1 VKKRVKLTDILTQ
14 RSLSSVPLE
23 IAQYTSSVKS
33 DVPIIDSVIEIN
45 KAHMVMLTRQGIINI
60 NDASQILKA
69 LNELHLGT
77 NLDPRLED
85 VHMHVE
91 AYVIGKLGEDVGGKL
106 HVAKSRNDQV
116 AAAIRMT
123 LRTYLL
129 EVVQALIELRKVLL
143 TRCEEYSK
151 TVMPG
156 YTHLQHGQP
165 TTVAHLLLAYQDTLE
180 RDTER
185 LMETFSRVNLSPMGA
200 CAFATTSFNVDRELV
215 AELLGFNGLV
225 ENSIDAVSARDFAVE
240 ALAEFALIMTN
251 LSRIGEELI
260 LWSTSEFSTVKLPD
274 EYSSTS
280 SIMPQKKNPVVAEL
294 LRAKTAHVYSDLI
307 AALTILKALP
317 LSYNLD
323 LQEITP
329 HLWNAY
335 EVTLTSITMANGLLK
350 GLEFDAQRWLELLAT
365 DFSTATE
372 LADMLVR
379 EHSIPFRT
387 AYAIVKKLVQKISS
401 EGKKI
406 TDITP
411 EILSAA
417 VMEATGKKL
426 RIDGETLLKAL
437 DPVESVGVKRVTGGP
452 APIEVLRMR
461 NERVKKIGV
470 DEQWCQAQLLLL
482 KEAKSRLHRLIKKI
496 EGGERV

>member
-1 VKKRVKLTDILTQ
+1 VKLTDILTQ
-14 RSLSSVPLE
+14 RSLSSIPLE

-33 DVPIIDSVIEIN
+33 DIPLTESVIEIN
-45 KAHMVMLTRQGIINI
+45 KAHIVMLTKQGIINK

-69 LNELHLGT
+69 LDELHLDT

-91 AYVIGKLGEDVGGKL
+91 ASVIEKLGEEVGGKL

-165 TTVAHLLLAYQDTLE
+165 TTVAHLLLAYQGALE
-180 RDTER
+180 RDTDR
-185 LMETFSRVNLSPMGA
+185 LIEMFSRVNLSPMGA

-240 ALAEFALIMTN
+240 ALAGFALIMTN
-251 LSRIGEELI
+251 LSRIGEEII
-260 LWSTSEFSTVKLPD
+260 LWSTSEFSTVKLPN
-274 EYSSTS
+274 EYASTS
-280 SIMPQKKNPVVAEL
+280 SIMPQKRNPVVAEL

-335 EVTLTSITMANGLLK
+335 EVTLTSLTMASGLLK
-350 GLEFDAQRWLELLAT
+350 GLEFDAQRWLELLAA

-379 EHSIPFRT
+379 EHGIPFRT
-387 AYAIVKKLVQKISS
+387 AYAIVKKLIHKMSS

-406 TDITP
+406 TDVTP

-417 VMEATGKKL
+417 VTEATGKSFQ
-426 RIDGETLLKAL
+426 IDRETLLKAL
-437 DPVESVGVKRVTGGP
+437 DPAESVGVKRVTGGP
-452 APIEVLRMR
+452 APIEVLRMK
-461 NERVKKIGV
+461 NEGVKKIGV
-470 DEQWCQAQLLLL
+470 DEQWCQTRLLSL
-482 KEAKSRLHRLIKKI
+482 KEAKSRLHGLIKKI

>member
-1 VKKRVKLTDILTQ
+1 MKKTVKQTDILTQ

-33 DVPIIDSVIEIN
+33 DLPIIDSVIEIN
-45 KAHMVMLTRQGIINI
+45 KAHMVMLTKQGIINI

-69 LNELHLGT
+69 LNELHLDA

-91 AYVIGKLGEDVGGKL
+91 AYVIGKLGEDIGGKL

-123 LRTYLL
+123 LRSYLI

-143 TRCEEYSK
+143 TRCEKYSK

-165 TTVAHLLLAYQDTLE
+165 TTVAHLLLAYQDALE
-180 RDTER
+180 RDTKR

-200 CAFATTSFNVDRELV
+200 CAFATTSFNVDRGLV

-225 ENSIDAVSARDFAVE
+225 ENSIDAVSARDFVVE
-240 ALAEFALIMTN
+240 ALAEFALVMTN

-260 LWSTSEFSTVKLPD
+260 LWSTSEFSTVKLPND
-274 EYSSTS
+274 YASTS

-335 EVTLTSITMANGLLK
+335 EVTLTSITMTNGLFK
-350 GLEFDAQRWLELLAT
+350 GLEFDAQRWLELTT
-365 DFSTATE
+365 DFSIATE
-372 LADMLVR
+372 LADILVR

-387 AYAIVKKLVQKISS
+387 SYTIVKKLVQKTSS
-401 EGKKI
+401 EGKKM

-411 EILSAA
+411 EILGAA

-437 DPVESVGVKRVTGGP
+437 DPAESVRVKRVTGGP
-452 APIEVLRMR
+452 APIEVLRMK

-482 KEAKSRLHRLIKKI
+482 KTAKLKLYKLIKKI

>member
-1 VKKRVKLTDILTQ
+1 
-14 RSLSSVPLE
+14 
-23 IAQYTSSVKS
+23 
-33 DVPIIDSVIEIN
+33 
-45 KAHMVMLTRQGIINI
+45 
-60 NDASQILKA
+60 
-69 LNELHLGT
+69 
-77 NLDPRLED
+77 
-85 VHMHVE
+85 
-91 AYVIGKLGEDVGGKL
+91 
-106 HVAKSRNDQV
+106 
-116 AAAIRMT
+116 MT

-129 EVVQALIELRKVLL
+129 EVIQALIALRKVLL

-165 TTVAHLLLAYQDTLE
+165 TTVAHLLLAYQSALE
-180 RDTER
+180 RDTDR

-200 CAFATTSFNVDRELV
+200 CAFATTSFNVDREFV

-225 ENSIDAVSARDFAVE
+225 ENSIDAVSARDFVVE
-240 ALAEFALIMTN
+240 VLAGFALIMTD

-260 LWSTSEFSTVKLPD
+260 LWSTSEFSTVTLPN
-274 EYSSTS
+274 EYASTS
-280 SIMPQKKNPVVAEL
+280 SIMPQKRNPVVAEL

-335 EVTLTSITMANGLLK
+335 EVTLTSINMASGLLK

-379 EHSIPFRT
+379 EHDIPFRT
-387 AYAIVKKLVQKISS
+387 AYAVVKKLIQKISS

-417 VMEATGKKL
+417 VMEATGKSFQTD
-426 RIDGETLLKAL
+426 RETLHKAL
-437 DPVESVGVKRVTGGP
+437 DPIESVSVKRVTGGP
-452 APIEVLRMR
+452 APIEVLRMK
-461 NERVKKIGV
+461 NEKVKKIGA
-470 DEQWCQAQLLLL
+470 DEQWCQTRLLSL
-482 KEAKSRLHRLIKKI
+482 KEAKSRLHGLIKKI
-496 EGGERV
+496 QGGEGV

>member
-1 VKKRVKLTDILTQ
+1 MKRVKLIDVLK
-14 RSLSSVPLE
+14 RRNLSSIPLE

-33 DVPIIDSVIEIN
+33 DIPLMESVIEIN
-45 KAHMVMLTRQGIINI
+45 KAHIVMLTKQGIINI

-69 LNELHLGT
+69 LDEIHLDI

-91 AYVIGKLGEDVGGKL
+91 AYVIGKLGEEVGGKL

-116 AAAIRMT
+116 ATAIRMT
-123 LRTYLL
+123 LRIQLL
-129 EVVQALIELRKVLL
+129 GVIQALIELRKVLL
-143 TRCEEYSK
+143 TRCEEYLK

-165 TTVAHLLLAYQDTLE
+165 TTVAHHLLAYQGALE
-180 RDTER
+180 RDTDR

-200 CAFATTSFNVDRELV
+200 CALATTSFNVDRKLV
-215 AELLGFNGLV
+215 AELLGFNGLI
-225 ENSIDAVSARDFAVE
+225 ENSIDAVSARDFVVE
-240 ALAEFALIMTN
+240 ALAGFALIMTN

-260 LWSTSEFSTVKLPD
+260 LWSTSEFSAVTLPD
-274 EYSSTS
+274 EYVSTS
-280 SIMPQKKNPVVAEL
+280 SIMPQKRNPGVAEL

-335 EVTLTSITMANGLLK
+335 EVTLTSITMATGLLK
-350 GLEFDAQRWLELLAT
+350 GLKFDAQRWLQLASE

-372 LADMLVR
+372 IADMLVR
-379 EHSIPFRT
+379 EHGIPFRT
-387 AYAIVKKLVQKISS
+387 AYAIVKKLIHKMSS
-401 EGKKI
+401 KKKKI

-417 VMEATGKKL
+417 IMEATGK
-426 RIDGETLLKAL
+426 RVQIDKATLLKAL
-437 DPVESVGVKRVTGGP
+437 NPIESISAKHVTGGP
-452 APIEVLRMR
+452 APIEVLRMK

-470 DEQWCQAQLLLL
+470 DEQWCQTRLLSL

-496 EGGERV
+496 ERGERV

>member
-1 VKKRVKLTDILTQ
+1 MQ
-14 RSLSSVPLE
+14 RSLSSIPLE

-33 DVPIIDSVIEIN
+33 DTHLIESVIEIN
-45 KAHMVMLTRQGIINI
+45 KAHIVMLTKQGIINK
-60 NDASQILKA
+60 NDASKILKA
-69 LNELHLGT
+69 LNELHLDT

-91 AYVIGKLGEDVGGKL
+91 AYVIGKLGEEVGGKL

-129 EVVQALIELRKVLL
+129 EVIRALIALRKVLL
-143 TRCEEYSK
+143 TRCEEYLN

-165 TTVAHLLLAYQDTLE
+165 TTVAHLLMAYQGALE

-185 LMETFSRVNLSPMGA
+185 LIETFSRVNLSPMGA
-200 CAFATTSFNVDRELV
+200 CAFATTSFNVDRAFI

-225 ENSIDAVSARDFAVE
+225 ENSIDAVSARDFVVE
-240 ALAEFALIMTN
+240 VLAEFALIMTN
-251 LSRIGEELI
+251 LSRMGEELI
-260 LWSTSEFSTVKLPD
+260 LWSSSEFSAVKLPD
-274 EYSSTS
+274 EYVSTS
-280 SIMPQKKNPVVAEL
+280 SIMPQKRNPEVAEL
-294 LRAKTAHVYSDLI
+294 LRAKTAHVYGDLI

-317 LSYNLD
+317 LSYNFD

-335 EVTLTSITMANGLLK
+335 EVTLTSITMATGLLK
-350 GLEFDAQRWLELLAT
+350 GLEFDAQRLLELLAT

-379 EHSIPFRT
+379 EHSLPFRT
-387 AYAIVKKLVQKISS
+387 AYSVVKKLINKMSS
-401 EGKKI
+401 DGKKMA
-406 TDITP
+406 DITP
-411 EILSAA
+411 EILSNA
-417 VMEATGKKL
+417 VMEATGKRVKV
-426 RIDGETLLKAL
+426 DKKTLLKAL
-437 DPVESVGVKRVTGGP
+437 DPAESIGVKCVTGGP
-452 APIEVLRMR
+452 APVEVLRMK
-461 NERVKKIGV
+461 NEKVKKIGV
-470 DEQWCQAQLLLL
+470 DEQWCQTRLTSL
-482 KEAKSRLHRLIKKI
+482 KEAKSRLHGLIKKI
-496 EGGERV
+496 EGGEGV